1 MTIATSARTIHRIFP
16 RCLRAG
22 SAAWVALA
30 VCLLPVLAWSQ
41 APGSGDRSAAAE
53 TGQADELA
61 LSQSELADK
70 YARLEKLLLRMAEF
84 DQADNPHRAE
94 LLKKAFSLGKSRGI
108 QSQYEALV
116 TLLRDE
122 QFGDAIGRQKSLRG
136 DLDNLL
142 RLLSTEDR
150 ADRAKNERARVR
162 EYIREIER
170 LERMQR
176 SVQGRTEGGADE
188 SEVTREQ
195 HDTAER
201 TRALEKRIEAS
212 ESPPPDDASK
222 AAEGD
227 PGSGDTQEAK
237 DPPASPGS
245 PEESTPNSSA
255 EEGLPSESTESPPA
269 AAPSGD
275 SQGAPNQPS
284 PAEGAPS
291 PPSPAVEGAAPA
303 EPSPSKPSDE
313 FPGSE
318 NLRKAEQAMRDA
330 EQKLKDAERE
340 GALEDQRRAARELA
354 EAKARLEEIL
364 RQLRE
369 EEIER
374 MLTLLEA
381 RVKKMLEMQ
390 VQVHDD
396 TVRLD
401 KALAKSTDRG
411 LEIEAG
417 KLGFEQRR
425 IVAEADKALALLKEE
440 GSSVAFPE
448 TLEQARRDMDQVA
461 VRLSRVLLGSVTQ
474 GIEED
479 VIAALEEMLDA
490 LKQAQMDQRDR
501 QSQGQQGEP
510 SEPGDE
516 PLVDQIAELK
526 MIKSLQLRINRRT
539 QRYANLL
546 EHPDDMVGQATDRE
560 LMEAIQDLA
569 GREARL
575 HEITRDLVLGKNR

>member
-1 MTIATSARTIHRIFP
+1 MTIATSARTMHHVFP
-16 RCLRAG
+16 RCLRTAWVTFALCLLPALAWPQAPGADRPASSEAGDG
-22 SAAWVALA
+22 SAAEAK
-30 VCLLPVLAWSQ
+30 
-41 APGSGDRSAAAE
+41 
-53 TGQADELA
+53 QADELA

-108 QSQYEALV
+108 QTQYEALV

-188 SEVTREQ
+188 KEVTGEQ

-201 TRALEKRIEAS
+201 TRALEERIKAS

-222 AAEGD
+222 SADGD
-227 PGSGDTQEAK
+227 PGSNEAKEAK
-237 DPPASPGS
+237 DPGS
-245 PEESTPNSSA
+245 AEESTPSSS
-255 EEGLPSESTESPPA
+255 EEGRKGESAESPPEA
-269 AAPSGD
+269 TPAGDSPGAPS
-275 SQGAPNQPS
+275 QPS
-284 PAEGAPS
+284 PTEGTPS
-291 PPSPAVEGAAPA
+291 PPSPSSESAAPA
-303 EPSPSKPSDE
+303 EPSPSKPSEE

-318 NLRKAEQAMRDA
+318 NLRKAEQAMREA
-330 EQKLKDAERE
+330 EQKLKDAQRE

-440 GSSVAFPE
+440 GSSIAFPE

-501 QSQGQQGEP
+501 QSQSQQGEP

-526 MIKSLQLRINRRT
+526 MIKSLQMRINRRT
-539 QRYANLL
+539 LRYANLL